1 MTKITHECENC
12 GSKFS
17 ITYDEDECESDPISC
32 PFCQEYLFL
41 DDDEVSDDD
50 E

>member
-41 DDDEVSDDD
+41 DDDEVSEDD